1 MRVGRPSNFLKIMK
15 KFFILLIT
23 ILAVN
28 LVLPAH
34 SRSVTITVYNEG
46 RQTADGSIIPWQK
59 VKNGTI
65 HWCAISPDL
74 LKKNG
79 GPYEFGDIIHI
90 EGTEDLDGDYVIH
103 DLTSKRHRNWVD
115 LLVPPSKRHGK
126 WKGKIKKRHQGKKR

>member
-1 MRVGRPSNFLKIMK
+1 MRVERPSNFLKIMK

-28 LVLPAH
+28 LVLSAH

-59 VKNGTI
+59 VKNKTV

-79 GPYEFGDIIHI
+79 GPYEFGDTIHI
-90 EGTEDLDGDYVIH
+90 EGTGDLDGDYIIH
-103 DLTSKRHRNWVD
+103 DLTSKKHRNWVD
-115 LLVPPSKRHGK
+115 LLVSPSIRHGK
-126 WKGKIKKRHQGKKR
+126 WKGKITKHHQGKKK